1 MKRLLPAL
9 AFLLLLDLSGSD
21 YGKLMGQAAAAVKK
35 KDHALAMQ
43 KFSEAYRAAE
53 NTDEKYKNV
62 IEQARY
68 LTRMKKT
75 DALKELLEAEL
86 RKPDYSPPQKQQML
100 HRLAMPFLWTRN
112 YEYALEK
119 LNLALSMDDGV
130 GIHTVSY
137 FSLCHHASL
146 IYYHQ
151 KKEYEP
157 VILLMEPLTLAAE
170 YDVNRIVVFTL
181 LGNAY
186 AKLGRREDAARNYRQ
201 AIKIGKKMKKD
212 TSKLEQSLRSL
223 GE

>member
-9 AFLLLLDLSGSD
+9 AFLLLLNLSGSD
-21 YGKLMGQAAAAVKK
+21 YGQLMKQGASAAKK
-35 KDHALAMQ
+35 KDHAQALQ
-43 KFSEAYRAAE
+43 KYAEAYSAAG
-53 NTDEKYKNV
+53 NTEEKYKSV
-62 IEQARY
+62 YEQARC
-68 LTRMKKT
+68 LTALKKT
-75 DALKELLEAEL
+75 DELKKLLEAEL

-100 HRLAMPFLWTRN
+100 HRLAVPFLWTRN

-146 IYYHQ
+146 IYFHH

-157 VILLMEPLTLAAE
+157 IILLMEPLTLAAE

-201 AIKIGKKMKKD
+201 AIKIGRKMKKD

-223 GE
+223 QE

>member
-9 AFLLLLDLSGSD
+9 VFLLLLDLSGSD
-21 YGKLMGQAAAAVKK
+21 YGKLMDQAASAVKR
-35 KDHALAMQ
+35 KDHGLAMQ

-53 NTDEKYKNV
+53 NADEKYKNV
-62 IEQARY
+62 IEQTRY
-68 LTRMKKT
+68 LTRLKKT
-75 DALKELLEAEL
+75 DALNELLEAEL
-86 RKPDYSPPQKQQML
+86 RKPEYSPPQKQQML
-100 HRLAMPFLWTRN
+100 HRLAAPFLWTRN
-112 YEYALEK
+112 YEFALEK
-119 LNLALSMDDGV
+119 LNLALSMDGGV

-146 IYYHQ
+146 IYYHH

-157 VILLMEPLTLAAE
+157 IILLMEPLTLAAE

-223 GE
+223 RE

>member
-1 MKRLLPAL
+1 
-9 AFLLLLDLSGSD
+9 
-21 YGKLMGQAAAAVKK
+21 
-35 KDHALAMQ
+35 
-43 KFSEAYRAAE
+43 
-53 NTDEKYKNV
+53 
-62 IEQARY
+62 
-68 LTRMKKT
+68 
-75 DALKELLEAEL
+75 
-86 RKPDYSPPQKQQML
+86 
-100 HRLAMPFLWTRN
+100 
-112 YEYALEK
+112 
-119 LNLALSMDDGV
+119 MDDGV

-157 VILLMEPLTLAAE
+157 IILLMEPLTLAAE